1 MSTGSKQVLCVQSPM
16 PRKNLDYEV
25 YNYCAT
31 CKIKY
36 PKDILK
42 LWDVPVKEYE
52 KMIILDIMKVL
63 PVPEIEKLR
72 ELAKK
77 TEKQSETKQFS

>member
-1 MSTGSKQVLCVQSPM
+1 MGGFNMRTVSKQVLSVQA
-16 PRKNLDYEV
+16 RRRLDYEI

-42 LWDVPVKEYE
+42 WVDCKYRVRTTGWHRS
-52 KMIILDIMKVL
+52 KV
-63 PVPEIEKLR
+63 
-72 ELAKK
+72 ADKK
-77 TEKQSETKQFS
+77 RI

>member
-1 MSTGSKQVLCVQSPM
+1 MSTRSKQVLSVQSPM
-16 PRKNLDYEV
+16 PRKRLDYEI

-42 LWDVPVKEYE
+42 CVDCKYRVRTTGWHRS
-52 KMIILDIMKVL
+52 KV
-63 PVPEIEKLR
+63 
-72 ELAKK
+72 ADKK
-77 TEKQSETKQFS
+77 RI